1 MLKTNIKHAIQR
13 IRFPHQRALQE
24 AVMKGAG
31 NTVLSN
37 SEDKENDEPDEN
49 AKMTSKMK
57 VIRQFKMMRRMEV
70 EGMLT
75 NSEFQ
80 IVTKKN

>member
-1 MLKTNIKHAIQR
+1 
-13 IRFPHQRALQE
+13 
-24 AVMKGAG
+24 MKGAG

-57 VIRQFKMMRRMEV
+57 VIRQFKMMRWMKI

-80 IVTKKN
+80 IVTK

>member
-1 MLKTNIKHAIQR
+1 
-13 IRFPHQRALQE
+13 
-24 AVMKGAG
+24 MKGAG

-57 VIRQFKMMRRMEV
+57 VIRQFKMMRWMKV

-80 IVTKKN
+80 IVTK